1 VFPLPLAIR
10 YVNGAVFADI
20 GSAWDRDRQVDG
32 LPLPRNVYGG
42 VGFGCRINL
51 GMFLLRYDRG
61 WPLDMGELFR
71 PDGDITPG
79 APINYFSLGAEF

>member
-1 VFPLPLAIR
+1 

-20 GSAWDRDRQVDG
+20 GSAWDRSQQVHG
-32 LPLPRNVYGG
+32 LPLPRKVYGG

-61 WPLDMGELFR
+61 WPLDMDAVFR
-71 PDGDITPG
+71 TNSNPYPH
-79 APINYFSLGAEF
+79 APVNYFSLGAEF